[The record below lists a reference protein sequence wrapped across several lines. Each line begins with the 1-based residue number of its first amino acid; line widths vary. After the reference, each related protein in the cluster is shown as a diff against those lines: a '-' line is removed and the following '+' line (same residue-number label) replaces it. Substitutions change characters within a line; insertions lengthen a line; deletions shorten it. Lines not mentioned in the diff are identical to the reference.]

1 MQEGSTTH
9 EEPSVDWHTMLAYAL
24 TGEWL
29 VLPEGAGG
37 AQHVPDPDRLLADLA
52 GLGWSGAK
60 LAESAATRRAVP
72 VDRVRALGPA
82 RWTVVLEQMRRRVLA
97 MEVRTATR
105 RSMDADERRLAADRP
120 PHWG

>member
-1 MQEGSTTH
+1 MPEGSTPH

-29 VLPEGAGG
+29 VLPEGAG
-37 AQHVPDPDRLLADLA
+37 AQPAPDPDRLLADLA

-60 LAESAATRRAVP
+60 LAASAATRRVVP

-82 RWTVVLEQMRRRVLA
+82 RWTVVVEELRRRVLA
-97 MEVRTATR
+97 TEVRTATR